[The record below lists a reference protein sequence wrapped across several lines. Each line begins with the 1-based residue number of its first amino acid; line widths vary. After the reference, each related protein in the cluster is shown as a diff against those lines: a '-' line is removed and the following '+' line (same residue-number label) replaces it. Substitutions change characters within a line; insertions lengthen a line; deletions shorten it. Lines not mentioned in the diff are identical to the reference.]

1 MSQPDQID
9 LTAEEKSYLQALIDA
24 KKVPPRVSGRAKIL
38 LLRSDGV
45 SPSEIHRRLH
55 IQSKSVQLCLDKFRS
70 DGLMRALQDDQRSG
84 HPKEISEEA
93 MQWIVQ
99 TAKKSPRTLGYEQDL
114 WSIALLHQYVQQHAK
129 EAGFPRL
136 ERITSPT
143 VSRIVNQADR
153 QSLKLKRTRKLNGF
167 DLINCTEVLIYCR
180 PYPRYENGSD
190 DVRIIGCDVVTA
202 EIFASEP
209 NSNIQVSC
217 IQVLE
222 MLDGKY
228 PESYTLRIVDDDC
241 RVFELPEIQLYIWGK
256 RKGRFEIYTLPT
268 EEKYAEKLLSVSS

>member
-24 KKVPPRVSGRAKIL
+24 KKVSPRVSDRAKIL
-38 LLRSDGV
+38 LLRSEGV
-45 SPSEIHRRLH
+45 SPSEIRRKLH
-55 IQSKSVQLCLDKFRS
+55 MLSKPVRLCLDKFKEG
-70 DGLMRALQDDQRSG
+70 GLMRALQDDQRSG

-180 PYPRYENGSD
+180 PYPRYENGAD
-190 DVRIIGCDVVTA
+190 NVRIIGCDVVTA

-241 RVFELPEIQLYIWGK
+241 RVFKSPEIQLYIWGK
-256 RKGRFEIYTLPT
+256 RKGRFEVYTLPT
-268 EEKYAEKLLSVSS
+268 EEKYAEKLQLADA

>member
-24 KKVPPRVSGRAKIL
+24 KKVSPRVSDRAKIL
-38 LLRSDGV
+38 LLRSEGV
-45 SPSEIHRRLH
+45 SPSEIRRKLH
-55 IQSKSVQLCLDKFRS
+55 MLSKPVRLCLDKFKEG
-70 DGLMRALQDDQRSG
+70 GLMRALQDDQRSG

-167 DLINCTEVLIYCR
+167 DLINCTKVLIYCR
-180 PYPRYENGSD
+180 PYPRYENGAD
-190 DVRIIGCDVVTA
+190 NVQITGCDVVTA

-209 NSNIQVSC
+209 NSNIQASC
-217 IQVLE
+217 IQLLE
-222 MLDGKY
+222 LLDGRY
-228 PESYTLRIVDDDC
+228 PESYTLRIIDDDC
-241 RVFELPEIQLYIWGK
+241 RVFKSPEIQLYIWGK
-256 RKGRFEIYTLPT
+256 RKGRFEVYTLPT

>member
-24 KKVPPRVSGRAKIL
+24 KKVSPRVSDRAKIL
-38 LLRSDGV
+38 LLRSEGV
-45 SPSEIHRRLH
+45 SPSEIRRKLH
-55 IQSKSVQLCLDKFRS
+55 MLSKPVRLCLDKFKEG
-70 DGLMRALQDDQRSG
+70 GLMRALQDDQRSG

-153 QSLKLKRTRKLNGF
+153 QNLKVRKTRKLNGF
-167 DLINCTEVLIYCR
+167 NLINCTEVLIYCR
-180 PYPRYENGSD
+180 TYPRYENGAD
-190 DVRIIGCDVVTA
+190 NVRITGCDVVTA
-202 EIFASEP
+202 EIFTSEP
-209 NSNIQVSC
+209 NSNIQASC
-217 IQVLE
+217 IQLLE
-222 MLDGKY
+222 MLDSRY
-228 PESYTLRIVDDDC
+228 PESYTIRIIDDDC
-241 RVFELPEIQLYIWGK
+241 RVFESPEIQLYIWGK
-256 RKGRFEIYTLPT
+256 RKGRFEVYTLPT

>member
-24 KKVPPRVSGRAKIL
+24 KKVSPRVSDRAKIL

-93 MQWIVQ
+93 IQWIIQ
-99 TAKKSPRTLGYEQDL
+99 TAKKSPQTLGYEQDL

-129 EAGFPRL
+129 EVGFPRL

-153 QSLKLKRTRKLNGF
+153 QNLKVRKTRKLNGF
-167 DLINCTEVLIYCR
+167 NLINCTEVLIYCR
-180 PYPRYENGSD
+180 TYPRYESGADN
-190 DVRIIGCDVVTA
+190 VRITGCDVVTA
-202 EIFASEP
+202 EIFVSEP
-209 NSNIQVSC
+209 NSNIQASC
-217 IQVLE
+217 IQLLE
-222 MLDGKY
+222 MLDSRY
-228 PESYTLRIVDDDC
+228 PESYTIRIIDDDC
-241 RVFELPEIQLYIWGK
+241 RVFESPEIQLYIWGK
-256 RKGRFEIYTLPT
+256 RKGRFEVYTLPT
-268 EEKYAEKLLSVSS
+268 EEKYAEKLQLADV

>member
-9 LTAEEKSYLQALIDA
+9 LTAEEKSYLQALIDS
-24 KKVPPRVSGRAKIL
+24 KKVSPRVSDRAKIL
-38 LLRSDGV
+38 LLRSGGV

-93 MQWIVQ
+93 IQWIIQ
-99 TAKKSPRTLGYEQDL
+99 TAKKSPQTLGYEQDL

-129 EAGFPRL
+129 EVGFPRL

-143 VSRIVNQADR
+143 VSRIVNQAVR
-153 QSLKLKRTRKLNGF
+153 QNLKVRKTRKLNGF
-167 DLINCTEVLIYCR
+167 NLINCTEVLIYCR
-180 PYPRYENGSD
+180 TYPRYENGAD
-190 DVRIIGCDVVTA
+190 NVRITGCDVVTA
-202 EIFASEP
+202 EIFVSEP
-209 NSNIQVSC
+209 KSALQVSC
-217 IQVLE
+217 IQLLE
-222 MLDGKY
+222 LLDGRY
-228 PESYTLRIVDDDC
+228 PETYTIRIIDDDC
-241 RVFELPEIQLYIWGK
+241 RVFKSPEIQLYIWGK
-256 RKGRFEIYTLPT
+256 RKGRFEVYTLPT

>member
-24 KKVPPRVSGRAKIL
+24 KKVSPRVSDRAKIL
-38 LLRSDGV
+38 LLRSEGV
-45 SPSEIHRRLH
+45 SPSEIRRKLH
-55 IQSKSVQLCLDKFRS
+55 MLSKPVRLCLDKFKEG
-70 DGLMRALQDDQRSG
+70 GLMRALQDDQRSG

-180 PYPRYENGSD
+180 TYPRYENGSD

>member
-24 KKVPPRVSGRAKIL
+24 KKVPPRVSDRAKIL

-45 SPSEIHRRLH
+45 SPSEIRRKLH
-55 IQSKSVQLCLDKFRS
+55 MLSKPVRLCLDKFKEG
-70 DGLMRALQDDQRSG
+70 GLMRALQDDQRSG

-241 RVFELPEIQLYIWGK
+241 RVFESPEIQLYIWGK

-268 EEKYAEKLLSVSS
+268 EEKYAEKLRPANS

>member
-9 LTAEEKSYLQALIDA
+9 LTAEEKSYLQAMIDA
-24 KKVPPRVSGRAKIL
+24 KKVSPRVSDRAKIL
-38 LLRSDGV
+38 LLRSEGV
-45 SPSEIHRRLH
+45 SPSEIRRKLH
-55 IQSKSVQLCLDKFRS
+55 MLSKPVRLCLDKFKEG
-70 DGLMRALQDDQRSG
+70 GLMRALQDDQRSG

-143 VSRIVNQADR
+143 VSRIVDQADR

-222 MLDGKY
+222 MLDGRY
-228 PESYTLRIVDDDC
+228 PETYTIRIIDDDC
-241 RVFELPEIQLYIWGK
+241 RVFKSPEIQLYIWGK
-256 RKGRFEIYTLPT
+256 RKGRFEVYTLPT

>member
-1 MSQPDQID
+1 M
-9 LTAEEKSYLQALIDA
+9 QALIDA
-24 KKVPPRVSGRAKIL
+24 KKVSPRVSDRAKIL
-38 LLRSDGV
+38 LLRSEGV
-45 SPSEIHRRLH
+45 SPSEIRRKLH
-55 IQSKSVQLCLDKFRS
+55 MLSKPVRLCLDKFKEG
-70 DGLMRALQDDQRSG
+70 GLMRALQDDQRSG

-167 DLINCTEVLIYCR
+167 DLINCTKVLIYCR

-202 EIFASEP
+202 EIFTSEP
-209 NSNIQVSC
+209 KSALQVSC
-217 IQVLE
+217 IQLLE
-222 MLDGKY
+222 LLDGRY
-228 PESYTLRIVDDDC
+228 PESYTLRIIDDDC
-241 RVFELPEIQLYIWGK
+241 RVFKSPEIQLYIWGK
-256 RKGRFEIYTLPT
+256 RKGRFEVYTLPT

>member
-24 KKVPPRVSGRAKIL
+24 KKISPRVSDRAKIL
-38 LLRSDGV
+38 LLRSEGV
-45 SPSEIHRRLH
+45 SPSEIRRKLH
-55 IQSKSVQLCLDKFRS
+55 MLSKPVRLCLDKFKEG
-70 DGLMRALQDDQRSG
+70 GLMRALQDDQRSG

-99 TAKKSPRTLGYEQDL
+99 TAKKSPQTLGYEQDL

-143 VSRIVNQADR
+143 VSRIVDQADR

-241 RVFELPEIQLYIWGK
+241 RVFESPEIQLYIWGK
-256 RKGRFEIYTLPT
+256 RKGRFEVYTLPT
-268 EEKYAEKLLSVSS
+268 EEKYAEKLQLADA

>member
-1 MSQPDQID
+1 MM
-9 LTAEEKSYLQALIDA
+9 T
-24 KKVPPRVSGRAKIL
+24 R
-38 LLRSDGV
+38 
-45 SPSEIHRRLH
+45 
-55 IQSKSVQLCLDKFRS
+55 SVQLCLDKFKAG
-70 DGLMRALQDDQRSG
+70 GLMRALQDDQRSG

-167 DLINCTEVLIYCR
+167 NLINCTEVLIYCR

-209 NSNIQVSC
+209 KSALQVSC
-217 IQVLE
+217 IQLLE
-222 MLDGKY
+222 LLDGRY
-228 PESYTLRIVDDDC
+228 PESYTLRIIDDDC
-241 RVFELPEIQLYIWGK
+241 RVFKSPEIQLYIWGK
-256 RKGRFEIYTLPT
+256 RKGRFEVYTLPT
-268 EEKYAEKLLSVSS
+268 EENYMEKLLPVSS

>member
-24 KKVPPRVSGRAKIL
+24 KKVSPRVSDRAKIL
-38 LLRSDGV
+38 LLRSEGV
-45 SPSEIHRRLH
+45 SPSEIRRKLH
-55 IQSKSVQLCLDKFRS
+55 MLSKPVRLCLDKFKEG
-70 DGLMRALQDDQRSG
+70 GLMRALQDDQRSG

-99 TAKKSPRTLGYEQDL
+99 TAKKSPRTLGYEQE
-114 WSIALLHQYVQQHAK
+114 YVQQHAK

-167 DLINCTEVLIYCR
+167 NLINCTEVLIYCR
-180 PYPRYENGSD
+180 PYPRYENGAD
-190 DVRIIGCDVVTA
+190 NVRIIGCDVVTA

-209 NSNIQVSC
+209 KSALQVSC
-217 IQVLE
+217 IQLLE
-222 MLDGKY
+222 LLDGRY
-228 PESYTLRIVDDDC
+228 PESYTLRIIDDDC
-241 RVFELPEIQLYIWGK
+241 RVFKSPEIQLYIWGK
-256 RKGRFEIYTLPT
+256 RKGRFEVYTLPT
-268 EEKYAEKLLSVSS
+268 EENYMEKLLPASS

>member
-24 KKVPPRVSGRAKIL
+24 KKVPPRVSDRAKIL

-93 MQWIVQ
+93 IQWIIQ
-99 TAKKSPRTLGYEQDL
+99 TAKKSPQTLGYEQDL

-209 NSNIQVSC
+209 NSNRTLTSKSHASRFLRCSTANIQKATHSA
-217 IQVLE
+217 L
-222 MLDGKY
+222 
-228 PESYTLRIVDDDC
+228 
-241 RVFELPEIQLYIWGK
+241 
-256 RKGRFEIYTLPT
+256 
-268 EEKYAEKLLSVSS
+268 

>member
-24 KKVPPRVSGRAKIL
+24 KKVSPRVSDRAKIL
-38 LLRSDGV
+38 LLRSEGV
-45 SPSEIHRRLH
+45 SPSEIRRKLH
-55 IQSKSVQLCLDKFRS
+55 MLSKPVRLCLDKFKEG
-70 DGLMRALQDDQRSG
+70 GLMRALQDDQRSG

-167 DLINCTEVLIYCR
+167 DLINCTKVLIYCR
-180 PYPRYENGSD
+180 PYPRYENGAD
-190 DVRIIGCDVVTA
+190 NVQITGCDVVTA

-209 NSNIQVSC
+209 NSNIQASC
-217 IQVLE
+217 IQLLE
-222 MLDGKY
+222 LLDGRY
-228 PESYTLRIVDDDC
+228 PESYTLRIIDDDC
-241 RVFELPEIQLYIWGK
+241 RVFKSPEIQLYIWGK

>member
-24 KKVPPRVSGRAKIL
+24 KKVSPRVSDRAKIL
-38 LLRSDGV
+38 LLRSEGV
-45 SPSEIHRRLH
+45 SPSEIRRKLH
-55 IQSKSVQLCLDKFRS
+55 MLSKPVRLCLDKFKEG
-70 DGLMRALQDDQRSG
+70 GLMRALQDDQRSG

-99 TAKKSPRTLGYEQDL
+99 TAKISPRTLGHEQNL

-180 PYPRYENGSD
+180 TYPRYENGAD
-190 DVRIIGCDVVTA
+190 NVRITGCDVVTA
-202 EIFASEP
+202 EIFTSEP
-209 NSNIQVSC
+209 NSNIQASC
-217 IQVLE
+217 IQLLE
-222 MLDGKY
+222 MLDSRY
-228 PESYTLRIVDDDC
+228 PESYTIRIIDDDC
-241 RVFELPEIQLYIWGK
+241 RVFESPEIQLYIWGK
-256 RKGRFEIYTLPT
+256 RKGRFEVYTLPT
-268 EEKYAEKLLSVSS
+268 EEKYAEKLQLADV

>member
-24 KKVPPRVSGRAKIL
+24 KKVSPRVSDRAKIL
-38 LLRSDGV
+38 LLRSEGV
-45 SPSEIHRRLH
+45 SPSEIRRKLH
-55 IQSKSVQLCLDKFRS
+55 MLSKPVRLCLDKFKEG
-70 DGLMRALQDDQRSG
+70 GLMRALQDDQRSG

-180 PYPRYENGSD
+180 PYPRYENGAD
-190 DVRIIGCDVVTA
+190 NVQITGCDVVTA

-209 NSNIQVSC
+209 NSNIQASC
-217 IQVLE
+217 IQLLE
-222 MLDGKY
+222 LLDGRY
-228 PESYTLRIVDDDC
+228 PESYTLRIIDDDC
-241 RVFELPEIQLYIWGK
+241 RVFKSPEIQLYIWGK
-256 RKGRFEIYTLPT
+256 RKGRFEVYTLPT
-268 EEKYAEKLLSVSS
+268 EENYMEKLLPASS

>member
-1 MSQPDQID
+1 MSHPDKIE
-9 LTAEEKSYLQALIDA
+9 LTIEEKSYLQALIESKEVA
-24 KKVPPRVSGRAKIL
+24 PRVSDRAKIL
-38 LLRSDGV
+38 LLRSEGV
-45 SPSEIHRRLH
+45 SPSEIRRRLH
-55 IQSKSVQLCLDKFRS
+55 MMTRSVQLCLDKFKAG
-70 DGLMRALQDDQRSG
+70 GLMRALQDDQRSG

-153 QSLKLKRTRKLNGF
+153 QNLKVRKTRKLNGF
-167 DLINCTEVLIYCR
+167 NLINCTEVLIYCR
-180 PYPRYENGSD
+180 TYPRYENGSD
-190 DVRIIGCDVVTA
+190 DVQITGCDVVTA
-202 EIFASEP
+202 EIFVSEP
-209 NSNIQVSC
+209 NSNIQASC
-217 IQVLE
+217 IQLLE
-222 MLDGKY
+222 MLDSRY
-228 PESYTLRIVDDDC
+228 PESYTIRIIDDDC
-241 RVFELPEIQLYIWGK
+241 RVFESPEIQLYIWGK
-256 RKGRFEIYTLPT
+256 RKGRFEVYTLPT

>member
-1 MSQPDQID
+1 MSHPDKIE
-9 LTAEEKSYLQALIDA
+9 LTIEEKSYLQALIESKEVA
-24 KKVPPRVSGRAKIL
+24 PRVSDRAKIL
-38 LLRSDGV
+38 LLRSEEV
-45 SPSEIHRRLH
+45 SPSEIRRRLH
-55 IQSKSVQLCLDKFRS
+55 MMTRSVQLCLDKFKAG
-70 DGLMRALQDDQRSG
+70 GLMRALQDDQRSG

-93 MQWIVQ
+93 MQWIIQ
-99 TAKKSPRTLGYEQDL
+99 TAKKSPRALGYEQDL

-143 VSRIVNQADR
+143 VSRIVNQVDR
-153 QSLKLKRTRKLNGF
+153 QSLKLKRTRKLSGF

-228 PESYTLRIVDDDC
+228 PESCTLRIVDDDC
-241 RVFELPEIQLYIWGK
+241 RVFESPEIQLYIWGK
-256 RKGRFEIYTLPT
+256 RKGRFEVYTLPA
-268 EEKYAEKLLSVSS
+268 EEKYAEKLLSASS

>member
-9 LTAEEKSYLQALIDA
+9 LTAEEKSYLQALIDT
-24 KKVPPRVSGRAKIL
+24 KKVSPRVSDRAKIL
-38 LLRSDGV
+38 LLRSEGV
-45 SPSEIHRRLH
+45 SPSEIRRKLH
-55 IQSKSVQLCLDKFRS
+55 MLSKPVRLCLDKFKEG
-70 DGLMRALQDDQRSG
+70 GLMRALQDDQRSG

-153 QSLKLKRTRKLNGF
+153 QNLKVRKTRKLNGF
-167 DLINCTEVLIYCR
+167 NLINCTEVLIYCR
-180 PYPRYENGSD
+180 TYPRYESGADN
-190 DVRIIGCDVVTA
+190 VRIIGCDVVTA

-256 RKGRFEIYTLPT
+256 RKGRFEVYTLPT
-268 EEKYAEKLLSVSS
+268 EEKYAEKLQLADA

>member
-24 KKVPPRVSGRAKIL
+24 KKVSPRVSDRAKIL
-38 LLRSDGV
+38 LLRSEGV
-45 SPSEIHRRLH
+45 SPSEIRRKLH
-55 IQSKSVQLCLDKFRS
+55 MLSKPVRLCLDKFKEG
-70 DGLMRALQDDQRSG
+70 GLMRALQDDQRSG

-99 TAKKSPRTLGYEQDL
+99 TAKISPRTLGHEQNL

-190 DVRIIGCDVVTA
+190 GVRIIGCDVVTA

-241 RVFELPEIQLYIWGK
+241 RVFKSPEIQLYIWGK
-256 RKGRFEIYTLPT
+256 RKGRFEVYTLPT
-268 EEKYAEKLLSVSS
+268 EEKYAEKLQLADA

>member
-1 MSQPDQID
+1 MSHPDKIE
-9 LTAEEKSYLQALIDA
+9 LTIEEKSYLQALIESKEVA
-24 KKVPPRVSGRAKIL
+24 PRVSDRAKIL
-38 LLRSDGV
+38 LMRSEGV
-45 SPSEIHRRLH
+45 SPSEIRRRLH
-55 IQSKSVQLCLDKFRS
+55 MMTRSVQLCLDKFKAG
-70 DGLMRALQDDQRSG
+70 GLMRALQDDQRSG
-84 HPKEISEEA
+84 HPKEVSEEA

-167 DLINCTEVLIYCR
+167 NLINCTEVLIYCR
-180 PYPRYENGSD
+180 PYPRYENGAD
-190 DVRIIGCDVVTA
+190 NVQITGCDVVTA

-209 NSNIQVSC
+209 NSNIQASC
-217 IQVLE
+217 IQLLE
-222 MLDGKY
+222 LLDGRY
-228 PESYTLRIVDDDC
+228 PETYTIRIIDDDC
-241 RVFELPEIQLYIWGK
+241 RVFKSPEIQLYIWGK
-256 RKGRFEIYTLPT
+256 RKGRFEVYTLPA

>member
-24 KKVPPRVSGRAKIL
+24 KKVPPRVSDRAKIL

-153 QSLKLKRTRKLNGF
+153 QNLKVRKTRKLNGF
-167 DLINCTEVLIYCR
+167 NLINCTEVLIYCR
-180 PYPRYENGSD
+180 TYPRYKNGSD
-190 DVRIIGCDVVTA
+190 GVRIIGCDVVTA
-202 EIFASEP
+202 EIFVSEP
-209 NSNIQVSC
+209 KSALQVSC
-217 IQVLE
+217 IQLLE
-222 MLDGKY
+222 LLDGRY
-228 PESYTLRIVDDDC
+228 PETYTIRIIDDDC
-241 RVFELPEIQLYIWGK
+241 RVFKSPEIQLYIWGK
-256 RKGRFEIYTLPT
+256 RKGRFEVYTLPT

>member
-1 MSQPDQID
+1 MSHPDKIE
-9 LTAEEKSYLQALIDA
+9 LTIEEKSYLQALIESKEVA
-24 KKVPPRVSGRAKIL
+24 PRVSDRAKIL
-38 LLRSDGV
+38 LLLSEGV
-45 SPSEIHRRLH
+45 PPSEIRRRLH
-55 IQSKSVQLCLDKFRS
+55 MMTRSVQLCLDKFKAG
-70 DGLMRALQDDQRSG
+70 GLMRALQDDQRSG

-93 MQWIVQ
+93 MQWIIQ
-99 TAKKSPRTLGYEQDL
+99 TAKKSPRALGYEQDL

-143 VSRIVNQADR
+143 VSRIVNQVDR
-153 QSLKLKRTRKLNGF
+153 QSLKLKRTRKLSGF

-228 PESYTLRIVDDDC
+228 PESCTLRIVDDDC
-241 RVFELPEIQLYIWGK
+241 RVFESPEIQLYIWGK
-256 RKGRFEIYTLPT
+256 RKGRFEVYTLPA
-268 EEKYAEKLLSVSS
+268 EEKYAEKLLSASS

>member
-24 KKVPPRVSGRAKIL
+24 KKVSPRVSDRAKIL
-38 LLRSDGV
+38 LLRSEGV
-45 SPSEIHRRLH
+45 SPSEIRRKLH
-55 IQSKSVQLCLDKFRS
+55 MLSKPVRLCLDKFKEG
-70 DGLMRALQDDQRSG
+70 GLMRALQDDQRSG

-180 PYPRYENGSD
+180 PYPRYENGAD
-190 DVRIIGCDVVTA
+190 NVQITGCDVVTA

-209 NSNIQVSC
+209 NSNIQASC
-217 IQVLE
+217 IQLLE
-222 MLDGKY
+222 LLDGRY
-228 PESYTLRIVDDDC
+228 PESYTLRIIDDDC
-241 RVFELPEIQLYIWGK
+241 RVFESPEIQLYIWGK
-256 RKGRFEIYTLPT
+256 RKGRFEVYTLPT

>member
-24 KKVPPRVSGRAKIL
+24 KKISPRVSDRAKIL
-38 LLRSDGV
+38 LLRSEGV
-45 SPSEIHRRLH
+45 SPSEIRRKLH
-55 IQSKSVQLCLDKFRS
+55 MLSKPVRLCLDKFKEG
-70 DGLMRALQDDQRSG
+70 GLMRALQDDQRSG

-143 VSRIVNQADR
+143 VSRIVDQADR

-241 RVFELPEIQLYIWGK
+241 RVFESPEIQLYIWGK
-256 RKGRFEIYTLPT
+256 RKGRFEVYTLPT
-268 EEKYAEKLLSVSS
+268 EEKYAEKLQLADA

>member
-24 KKVPPRVSGRAKIL
+24 KKVSPRVSDRAKIL
-38 LLRSDGV
+38 LLRSEGV
-45 SPSEIHRRLH
+45 SPSEIRRKLH
-55 IQSKSVQLCLDKFRS
+55 MLSKPVRLCLDKFKEG
-70 DGLMRALQDDQRSG
+70 GLMRALQDDQRSG

-143 VSRIVNQADR
+143 VSRIVDQADR

-222 MLDGKY
+222 MLDGRY
-228 PESYTLRIVDDDC
+228 PETYTIRIIDDDC

>member
-1 MSQPDQID
+1 MSHPDKIE
-9 LTAEEKSYLQALIDA
+9 LTIEEKSYLQALIESKEVA
-24 KKVPPRVSGRAKIL
+24 PRVSDRAKIL
-38 LLRSDGV
+38 LLLSEGV
-45 SPSEIHRRLH
+45 PPSEIRRRLH
-55 IQSKSVQLCLDKFRS
+55 MMTRSVQLCLDKFKAG
-70 DGLMRALQDDQRSG
+70 GLMRALQDDQRSG

-93 MQWIVQ
+93 MQWIIQ
-99 TAKKSPRTLGYEQDL
+99 TAKKSPRALGYEQDL

-143 VSRIVNQADR
+143 VSRIVNQVDR
-153 QSLKLKRTRKLNGF
+153 QSLKLKRTRKLSGF

-228 PESYTLRIVDDDC
+228 PESCTLRIVDDDC
-241 RVFELPEIQLYIWGK
+241 RVVESPEIQLYIWGK
-256 RKGRFEIYTLPT
+256 RKGRFEVYTLPT

>member
-9 LTAEEKSYLQALIDA
+9 LTAEEKSYLQALIDTE
-24 KKVPPRVSGRAKIL
+24 KVSPRVSDRAKIL
-38 LLRSDGV
+38 LLRSEGV
-45 SPSEIHRRLH
+45 SPSEIRRKLH
-55 IQSKSVQLCLDKFRS
+55 MLSKPVRLCLDKFKEG
-70 DGLMRALQDDQRSG
+70 GLMRALQDDQRSG

-153 QSLKLKRTRKLNGF
+153 QNLKVRKTRKLNGF
-167 DLINCTEVLIYCR
+167 NLINCTEVLIYCR

-256 RKGRFEIYTLPT
+256 RKGRFEVYTLPT
-268 EEKYAEKLLSVSS
+268 EEKYAEKLQLADA

>member
-24 KKVPPRVSGRAKIL
+24 KKVSPRVSDRAKIL
-38 LLRSDGV
+38 LLRSEGV
-45 SPSEIHRRLH
+45 SPSEIRRKLH
-55 IQSKSVQLCLDKFRS
+55 MLSKPVRLCLDKFKEG
-70 DGLMRALQDDQRSG
+70 GLMRALQDDQRSG

-143 VSRIVNQADR
+143 VSRIVDQADR

-256 RKGRFEIYTLPT
+256 RKGRFEVYTLPT

>member
-9 LTAEEKSYLQALIDA
+9 LTAEEKSYLQALIESKEVA
-24 KKVPPRVSGRAKIL
+24 PRVSDRAKIL
-38 LLRSDGV
+38 LLRSEGV
-45 SPSEIHRRLH
+45 SPSEIRRRLH
-55 IQSKSVQLCLDKFRS
+55 MMTRSVQLCLDKFKAG
-70 DGLMRALQDDQRSG
+70 GLMRALQDDQRSG

-153 QSLKLKRTRKLNGF
+153 QM
-167 DLINCTEVLIYCR
+167 IYCR
-180 PYPRYENGSD
+180 TYPRYENGAD
-190 DVRIIGCDVVTA
+190 NVRITGCDVVTA
-202 EIFASEP
+202 EIFTSEP
-209 NSNIQVSC
+209 NSNIQASC
-217 IQVLE
+217 IQLLE
-222 MLDGKY
+222 MLDSRY
-228 PESYTLRIVDDDC
+228 PESYTLRIIDDDC
-241 RVFELPEIQLYIWGK
+241 RVFESPEIQLYIWGK
-256 RKGRFEIYTLPT
+256 RKGRFEVYTL
-268 EEKYAEKLLSVSS
+268 L

>member
-24 KKVPPRVSGRAKIL
+24 KKVSPRVSDRAKIL
-38 LLRSDGV
+38 LLRSEGV
-45 SPSEIHRRLH
+45 SPSEIRRKLH
-55 IQSKSVQLCLDKFRS
+55 MLSKPVRLCLDKFKEG
-70 DGLMRALQDDQRSG
+70 GLMRALQDDQRSG

-99 TAKKSPRTLGYEQDL
+99 TAKISPRTLGHEQNL

-153 QSLKLKRTRKLNGF
+153 QNLKVRKTRKLNGF
-167 DLINCTEVLIYCR
+167 NLINCTEVLIYCR
-180 PYPRYENGSD
+180 TYPRYENGSD

-202 EIFASEP
+202 EIFVSEP
-209 NSNIQVSC
+209 KSALQVSC
-217 IQVLE
+217 IQLLE
-222 MLDGKY
+222 LLDGRY
-228 PESYTLRIVDDDC
+228 PESYTLRIIDDDC
-241 RVFELPEIQLYIWGK
+241 RVFESPEIQLYIWGK
-256 RKGRFEIYTLPT
+256 RKGRFEVYTLPT
-268 EEKYAEKLLSVSS
+268 EEKYAEKLQLADA

>member
-1 MSQPDQID
+1 MSHPDKIE
-9 LTAEEKSYLQALIDA
+9 LTIEEKSYLQALIESKEVA
-24 KKVPPRVSGRAKIL
+24 PRVSDRAKIL
-38 LLRSDGV
+38 LLHSEGV
-45 SPSEIHRRLH
+45 SPSEIRRRLH
-55 IQSKSVQLCLDKFRS
+55 MMTRSVQLCLDKFKAG
-70 DGLMRALQDDQRSG
+70 GLMRALQDDQRSG

-93 MQWIVQ
+93 MQWIIQ
-99 TAKKSPRTLGYEQDL
+99 TAKKSPRALGYEQDL

-209 NSNIQVSC
+209 KSALQVSC
-217 IQVLE
+217 IQLLE
-222 MLDGKY
+222 LLDGRY
-228 PESYTLRIVDDDC
+228 PESYTLRIIDDDC
-241 RVFELPEIQLYIWGK
+241 RVFKSPEIQLYIWGK
-256 RKGRFEIYTLPT
+256 RKGRFEVYTLPT
-268 EEKYAEKLLSVSS
+268 EENYMEKLLPASS